1 MSKRYEEYYRIL
13 DLDVGASQDEVKKA
27 FRELSHIWHPDN
39 HMGKSS
45 NVQNRATEKFK
56 EISNAYQVLN
66 DYLRAEEKKKAEQA
80 EREREGKER
89 KQREENER
97 RKREEESRSKAEQDR
112 RGREEKEREQ
122 REESLRRIR
131 EEIIR
136 GNAEQDR
143 REREEKEHKYWEEQ
157 AKNKHEKEKNKQ
169 KNTEQLFVTCPE
181 CKEEIKASS
190 TIKLRVICNS
200 CSHTFHYFFEDGE
213 IRIVSENDNR
223 TSGTRDEKVEQSQNE
238 VEQEPTLSMSAK
250 VVLAVFIAL
259 LTTLFVLM
267 WKGLGGG
274 PIIVPRS
281 EL

>member
-45 NVQNRATEKFK
+45 SVENRATEKFK
-56 EISNAYQVLN
+56 ELSNAYQVLKK
-66 DYLRAEEKKKAEQA
+66 YLSEE
-80 EREREGKER
+80 ER
-89 KQREENER
+89 KTEQDRRDREEEAQKRQEENER
-97 RKREEESRSKAEQDR
+97 RKKEEVSRRKAEQDR
-112 RGREEKEREQ
+112 
-122 REESLRRIR
+122 
-131 EEIIR
+131 
-136 GNAEQDR
+136 QDR
-143 REREEKEHKYWEEQ
+143 EGKEHKYWEEQ
-157 AKNKHEKEKNKQ
+157 AKKKHEKEKSKQ